1 MHLPCNGLVNS
12 VKTFSSAGEFYMMI
26 PLSELI
32 SAYNVSP
39 RGIIHVGAHEGQELE
54 SYLEHNVP
62 EVIWIEANP
71 VICEKLRMRLMPYEN
86 HHSYQFAAHERDNLI
101 VQLNVMENTMSSSI
115 LYPKKH
121 LEYYPHVPV
130 TEKVDVVTKTLDTFI
145 REENIR
151 MENYN
156 FLNMDIQGA
165 ELLTLKGSKENLKY
179 FDYIYTELNTDY
191 LFEGCCL
198 ADEMDEFLH
207 HHGFQR
213 VATRMTSDN
222 WGDALYTRK

>member
-1 MHLPCNGLVNS
+1 
-12 VKTFSSAGEFYMMI
+12 MI

-32 SAYNVSP
+32 SEYNVKP
-39 RGIIHVGAHEGQELE
+39 RGIVHVGAHEGQELD
-54 SYLEHNVP
+54 SYLEHQVP

-71 VICEKLRMRLMPYEN
+71 TICETLKMRLMP
-86 HHSYQFAAHERDNLI
+86 HKGHTAYQFAAHEQDQQI

-130 TEKVDVVTKTLDTFI
+130 TEKIDVVTKKLDTFFA
-145 REENIR
+145 EENID
-151 MENYN
+151 MSQFN

-165 ELLTLKGSKENLKY
+165 ELMTLKGCEMNLVH

-198 ADEMDEFLH
+198 ADEVDEFLMKR
-207 HHGFQR
+207 GFTR
-213 VATRMTSDN
+213 VATRMTGDN
-222 WGDALYTRK
+222 WGDALYVRS